1 MCQVIFQEKKEEI
14 RHIGAKHGFIDEI
27 LLEKNIKH
35 RRIRMDK
42 PSITDGATCETPVNY
57 SLKCEVSKC
66 TIKIYIYRINCKFN
80 FKNSS
85 PIFTYRRAS
94 VHKHDMN

>member
-14 RHIGAKHGFIDEI
+14 RHIGAKHGFINEI
-27 LLEKNIKH
+27 LLEKNIKD

-42 PSITDGATCETPVNY
+42 PSLTDGATCETPVNY

-66 TIKIYIYRINCKFN
+66 TIKIYISHITIHTVYYCLVFFRFVMTLPKI
-80 FKNSS
+80 
-85 PIFTYRRAS
+85 
-94 VHKHDMN
+94 